1 MNNNP
6 GLGAKVSE
14 FTQTNSGGL
23 AKTPLDRKALERRAL
38 ILSAFG
44 ALIMAALGFGFALLT
59 GSEALMLDGVF
70 SLLGFV
76 MTLGAIRIS
85 RLVYETGNMQFQFG
99 FAGFEPLFN
108 LVKGVVIIFISLLAA
123 YSSSAAI
130 RAGGRE
136 IDIGWALV
144 YAGIVTVA
152 SIIVYIL
159 LSRAARKTGSPLL
172 QVDAKNWMIDGAITA
187 AVLVGFLVIYF
198 VRDTQ
203 WAWIVPY
210 ADPMVVLVLVVI
222 SLPIPFIIIKSS
234 IKELLLGAPDLP
246 LQNTLREKLLPL
258 LEARGYLT
266 GGTRLAKTGRM
277 IYLYV
282 FILLDDAQADPRV
295 SEQDELRRN
304 INAELRSVYADI
316 EVDIFFT
323 RDDLNLIVS
332 PITFANY
339 RVR

>member
-1 MNNNP
+1 MSTAN
-6 GLGAKVSE
+6 KSH
-14 FTQTNSGGL
+14 
-23 AKTPLDRKALERRAL
+23 ERRAL

-59 GSEALMLDGVF
+59 RSEALMLDGLF

-85 RLVYETGNMQFQFG
+85 RLVYEPGNMQFQFG

-108 LVKGVVIIFISLLAA
+108 LIKGLVIIFISLLAA
-123 YSSSAAI
+123 YSSIVAI
-130 RAGGRE
+130 QAGGRE
-136 IDIGWALV
+136 IEIGWALV
-144 YAGIVTVA
+144 YASIVTIG
-152 SIIVYIL
+152 SIIVFLL
-159 LSRAARKTGSPLL
+159 LSRAAKKTASPLL

-203 WAWIVPY
+203 WSWIVPY

-234 IKELLLGAPDLP
+234 VKELLLGAPDLK
-246 LQNTLREKLLPL
+246 LQQSLREKMLPVL
-258 LEARGYLT
+258 QGKGYLK

-282 FILLDDAQADPRV
+282 FILLDETQADPSV
-295 SEQDELRRN
+295 IEQDAVRHKLTSELKT
-304 INAELRSVYADI
+304 LYMDI

-323 RDDLNLIVS
+323 RDNSGGGLNVEFVPFS
-332 PITFANY
+332 DA
-339 RVR
+339 